1 MFSENKYINSLSEEN
16 FVFCGLPQRKTLDE
30 YMKALDRMKIL
41 CSASEEVL
49 SAYTFGEVKAPGI
62 SDIDIIIVLKEN
74 AVLPEFL
81 KRISPEKKYRYVFLH
96 PFFIVP
102 KKFMENISYIHPNS
116 EYKRIYGEEIK
127 IKKLRG
133 NDIKEIYSCLINDVI
148 MRHFPSDYLNVLLS
162 KRIDARLCLVR
173 LNALHHSFSIFKKIS
188 GVSKP
193 EWEKISED
201 ISNLRKMWFE
211 LPSSTAKRE
220 LMSLVK
226 RAVYISLDFVEEYKN
241 FLSKKSGRG
250 LNCKEGLFRG
260 IQNRISFVKGW
271 NPKNSLE
278 EMIAHYK
285 KYKNFYSVLPCELS
299 EYLHSYSLVKGP
311 LSLYISKRLERRMKN
326 SQLSR
331 KLIKPTLIKRIQLS
345 NYQVSYAMKLKHS
358 HFPCFFPL
366 GFKNTKGLK
375 NKAIYA
381 YVRIKDHSLFR
392 RLTWYLG

>member
-1 MFSENKYINSLSEEN
+1 MFSENKYINSLSEKN
-16 FVFCGLPQRKTLDE
+16 FVFCGLPQRKTFDE

-226 RAVYISLDFVEEYKN
+226 RAVYISLDFVKEYKN
-241 FLSKKSGRG
+241 FLSKKSGRD
-250 LNCKEGLFRG
+250 LNCKEVLFRG
-260 IQNRISFVKGW
+260 IQNRISF
-271 NPKNSLE
+271 
-278 EMIAHYK
+278 
-285 KYKNFYSVLPCELS
+285 
-299 EYLHSYSLVKGP
+299 VKGP
-311 LSLYISKRLERRMKN
+311 LSLYISKRLERRMK
-326 SQLSR
+326 SPQLSS
-331 KLIKPTLIKRIQLS
+331 KLINPTLIKRIQLS